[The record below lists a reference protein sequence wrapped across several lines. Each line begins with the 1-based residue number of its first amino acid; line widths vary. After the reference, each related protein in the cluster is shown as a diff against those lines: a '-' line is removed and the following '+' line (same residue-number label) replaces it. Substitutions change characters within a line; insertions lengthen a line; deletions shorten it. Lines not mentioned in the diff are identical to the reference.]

1 MTGMDELSVAAEDH
15 LKAIYKATEGSD
27 RGVSTTELARL
38 LGTTAAS
45 VSDMVKR
52 LTARELVDHRPY
64 KPVRLTPTGRA
75 AAIRVVRRHRLVETF
90 LVAELGYS
98 WDEVHDEAEALEHWM
113 SDRLVDSIDAKLG
126 YPEVDPHGDPIPR
139 PDGSVDD
146 QTELVRL
153 HDAPVGD
160 YQVARLSDDSPEVL
174 VYCADRGLTP
184 GARIQVVDRDEVAGT
199 LTVVVT
205 GGRRVVM
212 GAAVTTEIRVRSQAG

>member
-1 MTGMDELSVAAEDH
+1 MGELSVAAEDH

-52 LTARELVDHRPY
+52 LTARGLVDHRPY

-126 YPEVDPHGDPIPR
+126 HPEVDPHGDPIPR

-146 QTELVRL
+146 QTELVPLRN
-153 HDAPVGD
+153 AGIGD
-160 YQVARLSDDSPEVL
+160 YVVARLSDEDPEIL
-174 VYCADRGLTP
+174 VYCAERGLTP
-184 GARIQVVDRDEVAGT
+184 GADLRVTARDELAGT
-199 LTVVVT
+199 VTVELA
-205 GGRRVVM
+205 GGRALALGPGM
-212 GAAVTTEIRVRSQAG
+212 TGEIRVRPSGS